1 MVTSLTRRNFALV
14 NQLTCAL
21 MTTADRLRYNSAM
34 SKNEFKDT
42 SFAQLM
48 EELNKLESAIEQREL
63 DDLDQLMSDVA
74 RAEAI
79 IDELQSRLKK
89 AEQKIEQ
96 SEASATK

>member
-1 MVTSLTRRNFALV
+1 
-14 NQLTCAL
+14 
-21 MTTADRLRYNSAM
+21 M